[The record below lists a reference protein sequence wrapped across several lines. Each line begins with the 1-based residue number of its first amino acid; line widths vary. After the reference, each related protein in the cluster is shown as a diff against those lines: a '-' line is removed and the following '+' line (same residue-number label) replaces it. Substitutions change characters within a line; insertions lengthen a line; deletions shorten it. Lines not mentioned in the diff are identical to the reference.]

1 MGIIE
6 RLKKFLVTG
15 FPREGGGN
23 HIPVRERECN
33 LEAFRA
39 ASAQGE
45 GKKYIFILLTKYSDW
60 LSILVYWLAGRGF
73 THTSI
78 ALGSDPGSYY
88 SFNSRGFAE
97 ESLEKHRRKGERA
110 SCYRVSV
117 PEEVYARIEA
127 SIQAFQR
134 NKKEFQYSRLG
145 VLCCVMGFSLRR
157 PKKYFCSQFVAEL
170 LEKSQ
175 ALALP
180 RKSTLFQPN
189 HFVELLEGHP
199 ACVRVM

>member
-1 MGIIE
+1 MGFIRRIKNV
-6 RLKKFLVTG
+6 LA
-15 FPREGGGN
+15 GN
-23 HIPVRERECN
+23 GWRKRERQKAEA
-33 LEAFRA
+33 LEAARTVPD
-39 ASAQGE
+39 Q
-45 GKKYIFILLTKYSDW
+45 KKYVFILLTKYSDW

-73 THTSI
+73 THSSI
-78 ALGSDPGSYY
+78 ALGSDPASYY
-88 SFNSRGFAE
+88 SFNGHGFVE
-97 ESLEKHRRKGERA
+97 ESLEKHWKKGERA
-110 SCYRVSV
+110 SCYRVAV

-127 SIQAFQR
+127 GIQAFQR
-134 NKKEFQYSRLG
+134 DRSQFQYSRLG
-145 VLCCVMGFSLRR
+145 VLCCVMGFSVRR

-175 ALALP
+175 ALPMP